1 MRNALSSA
9 FRPAL
14 PAGHCGAVRGE
25 LLIAARQIRPTRS
38 ALGYRSVLTE
48 HRPGRG
54 AAGSRRGCEGRSG
67 GALLGA
73 GMAAAR
79 EGSAPGMGCVP
90 VAVGA

>member
-25 LLIAARQIRPTRS
+25 LLIAARQIG

-79 EGSAPGMGCVP
+79 EGSAPGVGFVP